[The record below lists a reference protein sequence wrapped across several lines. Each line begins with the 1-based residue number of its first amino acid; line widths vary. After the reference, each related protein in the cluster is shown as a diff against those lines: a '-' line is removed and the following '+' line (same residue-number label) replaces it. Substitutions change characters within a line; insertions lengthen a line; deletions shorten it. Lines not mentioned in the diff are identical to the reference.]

1 MYETVK
7 SFLYCKYIFV
17 KCLIASCNTFI
28 EFNILGTPMGI
39 QEIRGGV
46 SYDTGISIVC
56 VGWPAWVKASEGRRM
71 PYDFRNGYLE
81 NLMLFRLIE
90 R

>member
-1 MYETVK
+1 
-7 SFLYCKYIFV
+7 
-17 KCLIASCNTFI
+17 
-28 EFNILGTPMGI
+28 MGI
-39 QEIRGGV
+39 QEKRGGV

-81 NLMLFRLIE
+81 NSMLFRFIE